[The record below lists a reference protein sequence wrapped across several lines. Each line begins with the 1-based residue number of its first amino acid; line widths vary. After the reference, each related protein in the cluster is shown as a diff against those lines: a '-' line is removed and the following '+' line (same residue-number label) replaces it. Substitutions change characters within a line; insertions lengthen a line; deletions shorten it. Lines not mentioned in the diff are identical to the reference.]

1 MSTAVKQ
8 IPRVI
13 IAIITEGR
21 GDMTLQTCV
30 SILNLQMTLM
40 TSPNGFQADMR
51 FYKTANEALTA
62 LYTEKDFSGVYII
75 NFSTG
80 VPGDFATKAQNSNKD
95 VVVGIYPMATIDW
108 DRVKANI
115 ANTAESLENTGA
127 VYNLSLAGIPDE
139 NGYAK
144 VKSIKDAGV
153 MFVKREALDTI
164 VNDTPDVVSKDGK
177 HTSLCL
183 DGVYDGVYMTG
194 IERFCKLYGKLMY
207 GDTVRTVNK
216 CGPQDYVGIVGN
228 RTQIR

>member
-177 HTSLCL
+177 HTSL
-183 DGVYDGVYMTG
+183 
-194 IERFCKLYGKLMY
+194 
-207 GDTVRTVNK
+207 
-216 CGPQDYVGIVGN
+216 
-228 RTQIR
+228 